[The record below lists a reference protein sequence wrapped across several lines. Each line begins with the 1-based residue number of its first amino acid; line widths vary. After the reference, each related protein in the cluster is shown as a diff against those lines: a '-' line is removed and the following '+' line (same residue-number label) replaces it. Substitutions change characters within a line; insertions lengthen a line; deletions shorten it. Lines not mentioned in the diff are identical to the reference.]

1 MRRSRLIPFLVLF
14 LWLSASRSP
23 APIVETPD
31 QPPATT
37 DQSAKQKVRRR
48 STTTQSA
55 PSQTKKTTTTP
66 VLQGP
71 ARFAGSWTGQIK
83 QGLMGRVTATF
94 TVSAD
99 ATSVQASQNMGGGSH
114 TATMNGD
121 TLSWSTGTLGATAN
135 LTPSA
140 DSLSAQLTLK
150 GLLGSTTATLR
161 RSGAAPITTTT
172 APPPQ
177 NPAPLTVTGN
187 TSGYDTVALRPAGS
201 MTGPKPQ
208 IPEEARTEH
217 LSGQG
222 VFLLHFDKPT
232 GNLLDVT
239 VSQSTGSTILD
250 QAALAT
256 LRQWHATPG
265 CPREVPLTVTFSV
278 TTQ

>member
-1 MRRSRLIPFLVLF
+1 MRRSRVILLLVLF
-14 LWLSASRSP
+14 LCLSASRSP

-37 DQSAKQKVRRR
+37 DQPAKQKVRRR
-48 STTTQSA
+48 ATTTQSA
-55 PSQTKKTTTTP
+55 PSQTKKTTTP
-66 VLQGP
+66 AVLQGP
-71 ARFAGSWTGQIK
+71 ARFAGSWSGQIK

-99 ATSVQASQNMGGGSH
+99 ATSVQASQNMGGGTH
-114 TATMNGD
+114 TATITGD
-121 TLSWSTGTLGATAN
+121 SLSWSTGTLGATAN
-135 LTPSA
+135 LTPGA
-140 DSLSAQLTLK
+140 DGQSAQLSLK

-161 RSGAAPITTTT
+161 RSGTGPVTTT
-172 APPPQ
+172 APPPSQ
-177 NPAPLTVTGN
+177 NPAPLTVIGN
-187 TSGYDTVALRPAGS
+187 TSGYDTVALRPSGS

-208 IPEEARTEH
+208 ATEEARSQH

-222 VFLLHFDKPT
+222 IFLLHFDKPT

-256 LRQWHATPG
+256 LRLWHATPG
-265 CPREVPLTVTFSV
+265 CPREVPMTITFSV
-278 TTQ
+278 TGP